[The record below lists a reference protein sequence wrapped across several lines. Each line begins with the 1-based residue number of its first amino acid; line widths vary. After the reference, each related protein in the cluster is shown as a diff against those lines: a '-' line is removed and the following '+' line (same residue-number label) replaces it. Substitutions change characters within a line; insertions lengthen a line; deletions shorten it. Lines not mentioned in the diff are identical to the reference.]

1 MHRSGKDTVK
11 NILLFNIL
19 IYLFSSH
26 FRITFYYTCGWLT
39 ESSVNFNQGLRAM
52 TRRFCAHWAKS
63 YSAVLQASTTSK
75 LYQISMVCIVKCY
88 QVRSQ
93 SLKTATGGPM
103 PEKKRSRDGI
113 KLRPCIKMVSM
124 TFYLFYISY
133 LHPGHNSCN
142 LVLCWKVSQRPSPH
156 QDIFKIHI
164 GTRPT

>member
-19 IYLFSSH
+19 IYLFSSR
-26 FRITFYYTCGWLT
+26 FRITVYYTCGWLT

-75 LYQISMVCIVKCY
+75 LYQISMAWIVKCY

-93 SLKTATGGPM
+93 SLKTTTAGTHAR
-103 PEKKRSRDGI
+103 EKTQPWQK
-113 KLRPCIKMVSM
+113 RPCIKMVSM
-124 TFYLFYISY
+124 TFYLFYIK
-133 LHPGHNSCN
+133 LP
-142 LVLCWKVSQRPSPH
+142 PSWPQFLQPRALLKGLSAPFAASRH
-156 QDIFKIHI
+156 F
-164 GTRPT
+164 